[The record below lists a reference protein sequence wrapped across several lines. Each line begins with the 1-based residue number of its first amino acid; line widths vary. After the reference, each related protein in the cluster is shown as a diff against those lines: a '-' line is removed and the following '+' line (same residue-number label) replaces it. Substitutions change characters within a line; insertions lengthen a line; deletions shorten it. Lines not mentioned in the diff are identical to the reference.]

1 MMNSE
6 AELDTLIHQMVTSI
20 NDLYSPLTTASDA
33 YENAATISYKIMDIN
48 GNETTITVDADKFRI
63 LDEANCS
70 VGTDGE
76 LPPRELF
83 VRNGCERYT
92 TREITLYDNT
102 GAEIGTATVYA
113 YNEEDPKDTSMC
125 YTLKSLTVNEELIKQ
140 ESYLPHR
147 VYSDQRMINQAL
159 GTKLSLIWT
168 EQNFNLN
175 PSDTT
180 PCGFSGFYVKW
191 IGEIGN
197 TGSVYKT
204 TSKALEGTR
213 EEIEFSRQGVIGVSS
228 DEELT
233 TMIKYQSAYNAAS
246 RYINVVNEMIEHLV
260 TSLGHV

>member
-1 MMNSE
+1 MW
-6 AELDTLIHQMVTSI
+6 
-20 NDLYSPLTTASDA
+20 
-33 YENAATISYKIMDIN
+33 
-48 GNETTITVDADKFRI
+48 
-63 LDEANCS
+63 
-70 VGTDGE
+70 
-76 LPPRELF
+76 
-83 VRNGCERYT
+83 
-92 TREITLYDNT
+92 
-102 GAEIGTATVYA
+102 
-113 YNEEDPKDTSMC
+113 
-125 YTLKSLTVNEELIKQ
+125 
-140 ESYLPHR
+140 
-147 VYSDQRMINQAL
+147 
-159 GTKLSLIWT
+159 TK
-168 EQNFNLN
+168 QNFNLN

-204 TSKALEGTR
+204 TAKSLEGTK